1 MKACDGWVAI
11 EEAAPAIRRYMEA
24 QQDEMVGLLQ
34 ALALAESP
42 SDAPES
48 HRRVFDRLTEGLSDA
63 GYAVRRVP
71 GPFSPFSSSPHPSRL
86 ERETDTDMV

>member
-1 MKACDGWVAI
+1 MKAYDGWVAI
-11 EEAAPAIRRYMEA
+11 EEAAPAVRRSREE

-42 SDAPES
+42 SNAPET
-48 HRRVFDRLTEGLSDA
+48 HPQILDRLIERLGDA

-71 GPFSPFSSSPHPSRL
+71 GSFSPFSSSPPL
-86 ERETDTDMV
+86 QT